1 MLTLSLC
8 QMSRRIDNGVD
19 LRCKAAVER
28 LQGLE
33 AQKNEKLGT
42 LTTQWTCRDASTG
55 YLQEPRTTDLS
66 YVWMASTPKPAFGEL
81 SNNVNISTAEP
92 THAQPSDSLNISK
105 YEPTLVELSDT
116 LKTSAARPSSVGPHT
131 EGTVKVTPDINT
143 MTTNK
148 IASGAPV
155 PIVNTSTSA
164 FVDAGNLTKV
174 PGWKLKSTCGFPLRV
189 LYFVHTAPAHFYRR
203 RVLRD
208 TIGDP
213 TVAAFVNSTIAF
225 FVGKTSNTDVSEE
238 VRAEAECEGDLV
250 LLDHVDTYRN
260 LTLKFIGA
268 TKWLTA
274 NHCLSSS
281 TNVVVKLDDDVLV
294 NVFLLAYYVERHM
307 NAAETRNWR
316 TIHCATSLYLKPFR
330 DKNSKWF
337 VTKEEYANDT
347 YPPFCYGAAYLMKA
361 SVLVLLGEAT
371 GSVPFFWVDDVY
383 STDC

>member
-1 MLTLSLC
+1 
-8 QMSRRIDNGVD
+8 
-19 LRCKAAVER
+19 
-28 LQGLE
+28 
-33 AQKNEKLGT
+33 
-42 LTTQWTCRDASTG
+42 
-55 YLQEPRTTDLS
+55 
-66 YVWMASTPKPAFGEL
+66 
-81 SNNVNISTAEP
+81 
-92 THAQPSDSLNISK
+92 
-105 YEPTLVELSDT
+105 
-116 LKTSAARPSSVGPHT
+116 
-131 EGTVKVTPDINT
+131 

-383 STDC
+383 STGLLRNVTNVSLVNITRMYHVIPPAETTAIAEKTLFLHWGQRRALLRRVYRLWVSVLITAKLNYVTMDSGNQWVTRDTMSDEEEVQDMGS